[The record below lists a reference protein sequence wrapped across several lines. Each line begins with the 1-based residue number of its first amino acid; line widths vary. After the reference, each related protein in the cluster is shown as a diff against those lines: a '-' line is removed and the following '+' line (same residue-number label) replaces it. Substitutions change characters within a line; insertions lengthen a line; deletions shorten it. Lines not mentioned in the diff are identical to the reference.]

1 MRKRKKKKLMGGR
14 RRRRRR
20 KIAAAFEAASEDSQ
34 PDLLPDPRREQPG
47 RRART
52 GQTTFST
59 LQGAC
64 NFYRR
69 DASRP
74 RDATIPRRQTQT
86 TTDFELSLETS
97 MRRTRVAK
105 FSQKPR
111 EETKQRKREGKERRG
126 EKERERTRK
135 RWHYR
140 RIEVGRLR

>member
-1 MRKRKKKKLMGGR
+1 MKEEKASGG

-20 KIAAAFEAASEDSQ
+20 KIAATFEAASEDSQ

-74 RDATIPRRQTQT
+74 RDATVPRRQTQT

-111 EETKQRKREGKERRG
+111 EETKQRKRGGGKRRG
-126 EKERERTRK
+126 ERERTRE
-135 RWHYR
+135 RRHHR

>member
-1 MRKRKKKKLMGGR
+1 MKEEKASGER

-74 RDATIPRRQTQT
+74 RDATVPRRQTQT

-97 MRRTRVAK
+97 MCRTRVAK

-111 EETKQRKREGKERRG
+111 EETKQRKSEGGKRKG
-126 EKERERTRK
+126 ERENARETASSKDR
-135 RWHYR
+135 
-140 RIEVGRLR
+140 GR